1 MLLTKKKKK
10 TDPTLKCYIV
20 ALLDC
25 AINEK
30 CLGEMLLC

>member
-10 TDPTLKCYIV
+10 TDPI
-20 ALLDC
+20 LDC